1 MADLIAR
8 YGQMK
13 HPSQSPFQ
21 ALMRAI
27 VAQQIS
33 TKAANAI
40 RARIELE
47 IGTNARDFSHVNLER
62 LRSLG
67 LPRRKAAS
75 LLAASSPGMAGRLSN
90 LVRIRDHEARSQLLK
105 LPGVGPWTAEM
116 VLIFGLGRQDVW
128 PLGDAGLITSAR
140 ITYGATGEQK
150 FEELGDRFRPFRS
163 WAARYLWKSL
173 ENT

>member
-1 MADLIAR
+1 MAALIAQ
-8 YGQMK
+8 YGRLK
-13 HPSQSPFQ
+13 YPSQRPFQ

-33 TKAANAI
+33 TKAANTI

-47 IGTNARDFSHVNLER
+47 IGTNPRDFSHVSVQR
-62 LRSLG
+62 LRSFG
-67 LPRRKAAS
+67 LPRRRATS
-75 LLAASSPGMAGRLSN
+75 LLAASSAGMAGRLSK
-90 LVRIRDHEARSQLLK
+90 LVKMSDREARSQILE

-116 VLIFGLGRQDVW
+116 VLIFGLGRQDIW
-128 PLGDAGLITSAR
+128 PLGDAGLVNAAKT
-140 ITYGATGEQK
+140 TYGTTGEQSL
-150 FEELGDRFRPFRS
+150 EQLGDKFRPFRS